1 MIDTRTRV
9 YENVT
14 FELFSQ
20 EIVPANR
27 PAIMRGLVRDWPAV
41 QAALAGDEAV
51 ADYLKRFDI
60 GYAAETL
67 TGDPLIK
74 GAFFYSDDLKGLNF
88 DKMRLPIPATLDRI
102 LSLRGEDSPP
112 SVYIQSVPIP
122 DCLPQFV
129 ADNHIPFIPKEIQ
142 PRIWIGNPLR
152 VQTHYDLSNNVAAL
166 VAGKRR
172 FTLFPPE
179 QLANLYV
186 GPFDFTLAGPPVSMV
201 SLENPDFARY
211 PRFAEAL
218 KAAEVADLEP
228 GDALYIPYF
237 WWHHVQSQAPLNI
250 LVNYWW
256 KDGPPN
262 MGSPYDALLHAA
274 LSIRDMPD
282 NQKQAWKAMFDY
294 YIFGSHGDPVAHLP
308 PHMKGPLGPV
318 PPQVRPQLFQKLI
331 RNIAG
336 KL

>member
-1 MIDTRTRV
+1 MIETRTRV

-14 FELFSQ
+14 FEVFSQ

-27 PAIMRGLVRDWPAV
+27 PAIMRGLVKDWPAV

-51 ADYLKRFDI
+51 VNYLKRFDI

-67 TGDPLIK
+67 SGDPVIK
-74 GAFFYSDDLKGLNF
+74 GAFFYSDDLKGVNF
-88 DKMRLPIPATLDRI
+88 DKARLPIPDTLDRI
-102 LSLRGEDSPP
+102 LSLRGQDSPP

-186 GPFDFTLAGPPVSMV
+186 GPFDFTLAGAPISMV
-201 SLENPDFARY
+201 LLETPDFARY

-237 WWHHVQSQAPLNI
+237 WWHHVQSQAPFNI

-256 KDGPPN
+256 KDGPPH

-282 NQKQAWKAMFDY
+282 PQRQAWKAMFDY

-308 PHMKGPLGPV
+308 AHMKGPLGSV
-318 PPQVRPQLFQKLI
+318 PPQAKPQLFQKLI

>member
-1 MIDTRTRV
+1 MIDTRTRI
-9 YENVT
+9 YEHVT
-14 FELFSQ
+14 FDVFSQ

-51 ADYLKRFDI
+51 VNYLKNFDI

-67 TGDPLIK
+67 SGDPAIK
-74 GAFFYSDDLKGLNF
+74 GAFFYSDDLKGVNF
-88 DKMRLPIPATLDRI
+88 EKSRLPIPDTLDQI
-102 LSLRGEDSPP
+102 LSLRGQDSPP

-129 ADNHIPFIPKEIQ
+129 ADNYIPFIPKEIQ

-179 QLANLYV
+179 QLANLYP
-186 GPFDFTLAGPPVSMV
+186 GPFDLTLAGTPVSMV
-201 SLENPDFARY
+201 SLENPDFERY

-237 WWHHVQSQAPLNI
+237 WWHHVESQAPFNI

-256 KDGPPN
+256 KDGPPH

-282 NQKQAWKAMFDY
+282 PQRQAWKAMFDY

-308 PHMKGPLGPV
+308 AHLKGPLGPV
-318 PPQVRPQLFQKLI
+318 PPQAKPQLFQKLI